1 MRQISNNLR
10 KKGQPFYIVL
20 GVRFKRSTTT
30 YQEHMQNQRTMLVMR

>member
-10 KKGQPFYIVL
+10 KKGQPFYIAV

-30 YQEHMQNQRTMLVMR
+30 YQEHTQTQRTMLVMK